1 LNFCSKIDKRPI
13 YGTFKLFLPQKETY
27 SSKNQKKANMVTKR
41 QLLGALVFS
50 SLLFFNHNVVYAQPK
65 ERFVIRTL
73 IVEPFSG
80 NLDKKDEAAI
90 RTAMEEALNQTFFFT
105 VLSPKNSARK
115 LDGLITGSLN
125 RSGDDLMISL
135 LLQDA
140 GSNQP
145 VATESVKVDGRDT
158 VSIQEGLK
166 KLSWALV
173 NRLPSKGEVVQ
184 IHRGRITI
192 DSGGLQGVRKRG
204 TLSIFRIKG
213 VTRHPFTHEII
224 EYQKTPVA
232 SAVVTDLQTDSAQ
245 AKIVRSFLPIQK
257 GDLVTYEISEKTAA
271 AYRARRP
278 ENNKTTSPAI
288 SPLQAPVVEK
298 GSGKNKEKSLSRN
311 PGRPSSLED
320 PSIEGRRGWARVSF
334 VYLESRYSFDSDT
347 LRFKRKVDFFPG
359 IQADL
364 GYWIWRHLGVAAF
377 YQVSWIRFNDQSG
390 NAYANA
396 SPSWIVPQIIARPPT
411 IGPISVK
418 AALGYSI
425 YSFSY
430 IHGDRTFL
438 VDSRVSGPLIQL
450 EVSGKFYN
458 RFLGRL
464 TGSFEPF
471 QSVSEDPVTS
481 GTDGTATGYRLEA
494 SGGWL
499 ATKNLVLEIGYQF
512 QRYKYDF
519 SGAGSR
525 NGGVTNAGAS
535 EQYSG
540 PLVSLR
546 LIF

>member
-1 LNFCSKIDKRPI
+1 
-13 YGTFKLFLPQKETY
+13 
-27 SSKNQKKANMVTKR
+27 MVTKR

-50 SLLFFNHNVVYAQPK
+50 SLLFFNCNIIFAQPK

-73 IVEPFSG
+73 IVEPFGG

-90 RTAMEEALNQTFFFT
+90 RKALEDALNQTFFVT
-105 VLSPKNSARK
+105 VLSPTNPAGK
-115 LDGLITGSLN
+115 LDGMITGSLT
-125 RSGDDLMISL
+125 RSGNDLTISL
-135 LLQDA
+135 LLQEA
-140 GSNQP
+140 GSNQS
-145 VATESVKVDGRDT
+145 VAAESVKVNGRDT
-158 VSIQEGLK
+158 ASILDGLK

-192 DSGGLQGVRKRG
+192 NGGGLQGVKKRAM
-204 TLSIFRIKG
+204 LSIFRIKG

-232 SAVVTDLQTDSAQ
+232 SAVVTDLRPDTAQ
-245 AKIVRSFLPIQK
+245 AKITRSFLPIQK

-278 ENNKTTSPAI
+278 QDKTTSPGI
-288 SPLQAPVVEK
+288 SPLQAPVVRE
-298 GSGKNKEKSLSRN
+298 GTGKNKEKASSRKQ
-311 PGRPSSLED
+311 GRTSSLEVL
-320 PSIEGRRGWARVSF
+320 SIVGKRGWARVSF
-334 VYLESRYSFDSDT
+334 VYLENRYSFDSDT
-347 LRFKRKVDFFPG
+347 LRFKRNIDFFPG
-359 IQADL
+359 IQADF
-364 GYWIWRHLGVAAF
+364 GYWIWRHVGVAAS
-377 YQVSWIRFNDQSG
+377 YQVGWIRFNDQAG

-396 SPSWIVPQIIARPPT
+396 SPSWIVPRIIARPPS
-411 IGPISVK
+411 IGPINVK

-438 VDSRVSGPLIQL
+438 VDSQVSGPFFEL
-450 EVSGKFYN
+450 EFSGKIYK
-458 RFLGRL
+458 RFVGCLK
-464 TGSFEPF
+464 GSFEPF

-499 ATKNLVLEIGYQF
+499 FTENLVLEIGYLF